1 VTLPPEFTGHV
12 MIFRTFPRVSYGLV
26 MDAVKPTRIGDF
38 LWDPDHT
45 P

>member
-1 VTLPPEFTGHV
+1 

-26 MDAVKPTRIGDF
+26 MDAVKPTHIGDF